1 MAKYYPI
8 YMDIENKPV
17 LVIGGGKVALRK
29 VKTLLE
35 YGAIVRIVSPKLIA
49 ELEQLLDGVR
59 CIWIAKEYSTEDIKD
74 AVLVF
79 ACTEKEEVN
88 AKIAEDAKV
97 NYRPIN
103 VVDDPDKCSFI
114 VPSVLIRG
122 DLSIAVSTGGS
133 SPLVARKIREELEA
147 LYTEDME
154 IYLDLLRNWR
164 QEVKEKLPATKRA
177 QFWEQVTD
185 GKVLQLIK
193 DGRIEQAKEVMDNC
207 FRSLLA

>member
-1 MAKYYPI
+1 
-8 YMDIENKPV
+8 MDIENKPV
-17 LVIGGGKVALRK
+17 LVVGGGRVALRK
-29 VKTLLE
+29 VRTLLE
-35 YGAIVRIVSPKLIA
+35 YRAIVKIVSPKLVP

-59 CIWIAKEYSTEDIKD
+59 CVWIAKEYSSEDIQD

-79 ACTEKEEVN
+79 ACTEREEIN
-88 AKIAEDAKV
+88 ARIAEDAKA

-114 VPSVLIRG
+114 VPSVLTRG

-133 SPLVARKIREELEA
+133 SPLVARKIREELED

-154 IYLDLLRNWR
+154 IYLDLLRTWR
-164 QEVKEKLPATKRA
+164 QEVKEKLPVTKRV

-185 GKVLQLIK
+185 GRVLQLIK
-193 DGRIEQAKEVMDNC
+193 EGRIEQAKEVIANC

>member
-1 MAKYYPI
+1 MTKYYPI

-17 LVIGGGKVALRK
+17 LVVGGGRVALRK
-29 VKTLLE
+29 VRTLLE
-35 YGAIVRIVSPKLIA
+35 YRAIVKIVSPKLVP

-59 CIWIAKEYSTEDIKD
+59 CVWIAKEYSSEDIQD

-79 ACTEKEEVN
+79 ACTEREEIN
-88 AKIAEDAKV
+88 ARIAEDAKA

-114 VPSVLIRG
+114 VPSVLTRG

-133 SPLVARKIREELEA
+133 SPLVARKIREELED

-154 IYLDLLRNWR
+154 IYLDLLRTWR
-164 QEVKEKLPATKRA
+164 QEVKEKLPVTKRV

-185 GKVLQLIK
+185 GRVLQLIK
-193 DGRIEQAKEVMDNC
+193 EGRIEQAKEVIANC